1 MASIKSR
8 NGKEKQPSLFDADLS
23 DAPGLVVNGNS
34 AFSDPAFAANKIL
47 PIHRW
52 VPWIAGF
59 SSDFVRNALD
69 NHLNHKGTVLDSF
82 AGVGTT
88 LIEAA
93 LSGHD
98 GRAPAR
104 AGGGRM
110 AHAHR
115 GARAGVHARELS
127 RDPRGWNGA
136 SGRSP

>member
-1 MASIKSR
+1 MTSVDASRVVPVEQLNLFEIEVKGSPSVPG
-8 NGKEKQPSLFDADLS
+8 NGKST
-23 DAPGLVVNGNS
+23 
-34 AFSDPAFAANKIL
+34 FSDPAFASNKIL

-98 GRAPAR
+98 VIG
-104 AGGGRM
+104 
-110 AHAHR
+110 
-115 GARAGVHARELS
+115 
-127 RDPRGWNGA
+127 
-136 SGRSP
+136 